1 MSTNP
6 FTKATRTTAKVKIY
20 LAGLSGSGKTYS
32 ALQLAKGLGGTIAFI
47 DTEGGAASSYADLPG
62 MPEFDILVLN
72 ATTPEDYV
80 SAIQSA
86 VDAGY
91 ETVIIDSISD
101 EWETLIAE
109 ADKFRDQMSAWR
121 KLTPR
126 HDAFGAAIRKAPV
139 NIIATARAEYQR
151 MNLARGGEKSVMNVG
166 GIEGMKIKQRSGFE
180 FPYSFGFFVGHGDH
194 FATTMKDR
202 GSLFGEG
209 EILSPASGEKIRTWI
224 ATGADAAVQEKEL
237 TDAFAARIADAS
249 TDAELARIAEDI
261 KAKRMSEDAR
271 KALGAAWI
279 AKRDALKP
287 APAQETTEPAKPAPK
302 TEAEWV
308 EDFFAQISLADTKAQ
323 LDHVGAAI
331 KAHGFSAEDRAKLVA
346 AWKDR
351 AAEIASGNQ

>member
-6 FTKATRTTAKVKIY
+6 FTKATRTAAKAKIY

-32 ALQLAKGLGGTIAFI
+32 ALQLAKGLGGTIAYI
-47 DTEGGAASSYADLPG
+47 DTEGGASTSYADLPG

-72 ATTPEDYV
+72 KTAPEDYV
-80 SAIQSA
+80 AAIQSA

-101 EWETLIAE
+101 EWQALLAE
-109 ADKFRDQMSAWR
+109 VDKFRDSMAAWR

-126 HDAFGAAIRKAPV
+126 HDAFGAAIMKAPI
-139 NIIATARAEYQR
+139 NIIATVRADYQR
-151 MNLARGGEKSVMNVG
+151 INLAKGGDKSVMNVG
-166 GIEGMKIKQRSGFE
+166 GIEGMKLQQRGGFE

-194 FATTMKDR
+194 FATAMKDR

-209 EILSPASGEKIRTWI
+209 EILSAASGEKIRTWI
-224 ATGADAAVQEKEL
+224 ATGADAAVQEKAI
-237 TDAFAARIADAS
+237 TDAFISRIADAS
-249 TDAELARIAEDI
+249 TDSELAQIAEDI
-261 KAKRMSEDAR
+261 KAKSMSENAR
-271 KALGAAWI
+271 KALGAVWK
-279 AKRDALKP
+279 AKRDAIKA
-287 APAQETTEPAKPAPK
+287 APAQKTAEPTKPAPK

-323 LDHVGAAI
+323 LDHIGAAI
-331 KAHGFSAEDRAKLVA
+331 KVHGFNAEDRTKLVA
-346 AWKDR
+346 AWKER